1 MGGIIP
7 APGDRLDARVVFF
20 GKIADIQTTKRQGL
34 QRDAGIKKAGRTR
47 LFLQAEAW
55 TA

>member
-7 APGDRLDARVVFF
+7 APGDGLDATVVFF
-20 GKIADIQTTKRQGL
+20 GKIADIQTTKRQCL
-34 QRDAGIKKAGRTR
+34 QTDAGIKKAGRTR
-47 LFLQAEAW
+47 LFLEAEAS